1 MTGPPNDSRSRAL
14 AKATTWRL
22 LATAITATCAWL
34 VTGEAACAA
43 SIGALDTL
51 IKFGSYYFHER
62 LWDRASLRRAD
73 LAHQRTS

>member
-1 MTGPPNDSRSRAL
+1 MNKLPTDSRARAL
-14 AKATTWRL
+14 AKATTWRF

-34 VTGEAACAA
+34 VTGEVACAA

-62 LWDRASLRRAD
+62 LWDRASLGKAD
-73 LAHQRTS
+73 VTYQRTC